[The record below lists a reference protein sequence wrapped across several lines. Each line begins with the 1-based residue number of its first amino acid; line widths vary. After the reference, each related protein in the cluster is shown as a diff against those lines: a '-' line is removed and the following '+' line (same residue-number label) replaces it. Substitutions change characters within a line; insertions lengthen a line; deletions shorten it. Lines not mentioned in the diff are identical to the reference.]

1 MCAFYADQQS
11 HIWSEAMG
19 SYRKE
24 IRSDLDTLR
33 QDVSNL
39 ADHLTGFLSD
49 KSDEAAGNAKQSV
62 QNIGEVISQT
72 AGKSRALAREG
83 LDGLGEML
91 ENSVR
96 ERPFVMLMIAAGL
109 GAFVA
114 TQLRR

>member
-1 MCAFYADQQS
+1 
-11 HIWSEAMG
+11 MG
-19 SYRKE
+19 SYKKE

-49 KSDEAAGNAKQSV
+49 KGDEAAGNAKQSV
-62 QNIGEVISQT
+62 QNIGEAISQT

-83 LDGLGEML
+83 LDGLGEMI

-114 TQLRR
+114 AQLRR

>member
-1 MCAFYADQQS
+1 M
-11 HIWSEAMG
+11 
-19 SYRKE
+19 
-24 IRSDLDTLR
+24 
-33 QDVSNL
+33 SNL

-49 KSDEAAGNAKQSV
+49 KGDEVAGDVKQSV
-62 QNIGEVISQT
+62 QNIGEAISQT